1 MNEGN
6 FSAQSYRKHQ
16 EKLFDLVRMPD
27 VNEATVHQ
35 AIGYMCQVVSDM
47 LDVDTVSIWHFDD
60 TYASIRCQVAYSKEV
75 GHTQPDLIVDRD
87 AAPVYFD
94 ALRTNRVL
102 PFDDVR
108 SHPWVKDLYQQ
119 YFVEG
124 QRIYSMLDAP
134 IYANEYAKGVICCE
148 TFAPRTWT
156 YMEELIVSTLSD
168 FIAILY
174 LRLERQSIEE
184 HVTRLAYTDALTGL
198 MNENAFVE
206 HVDRVRE
213 EADGHLGSL
222 IYLKVDKFRAIE
234 DALGLEK
241 ADALVKD
248 VAARLRH
255 IVDPTMLARIS
266 QSGFMVWTP
275 YGDRIK
281 AFGVA
286 DMLAETVTKEAYA
299 VGALDVVLTM
309 SAFIAIEDKTYST
322 LELIH
327 ATRLAESGNVQRGI
341 VTFYEPEMGEKA
353 AAELTL
359 EMNLRKGIALNEFTL
374 FYQPKIDAATGR
386 LNGFEGLMRW
396 LHPEQGLV
404 PPLDFIPLA
413 ESTGVII
420 TLEEQMFTIA
430 CRQLKEWHDAG
441 RKYRLALN
449 LSARHFLSDGVVDKF
464 AHIVRD
470 IGVCPTYLTFEI
482 TESVGMENQL
492 HVIERFIDFR
502 DVGFS
507 ISIDDFGTGFSAFVY
522 LKHYPIHEIKLDRQ
536 FIQATE
542 SDPTGNVIVQSIIEL
557 AKGLKLRTVCEG
569 IETESQRQTLK
580 ALGCDEMQGYYFS
593 RPLPIEE
600 LEAWIGSYEST

>member
-1 MNEGN
+1 MTEGN

-35 AIGYMCQVVSDM
+35 AISYMCQVVSDM

-60 TYASIRCQVAYSKEV
+60 TYASICCQVAYSKEV

>member
-1 MNEGN
+1 MAKPG
-6 FSAQSYRKHQ
+6 RDV
-16 EKLFDLVRMPD
+16 FDER
-27 VNEATVHQ
+27 
-35 AIGYMCQVVSDM
+35 
-47 LDVDTVSIWHFDD
+47 
-60 TYASIRCQVAYSKEV
+60 V
-75 GHTQPDLIVDRD
+75 GLLEPE
-87 AAPVYFD
+87 
-94 ALRTNRVL
+94 RVL
-102 PFDDVR
+102 DRP
-108 SHPWVKDLYQQ
+108 
-119 YFVEG
+119 
-124 QRIYSMLDAP
+124 
-134 IYANEYAKGVICCE
+134 
-148 TFAPRTWT
+148 
-156 YMEELIVSTLSD
+156 ELVD
-168 FIAILY
+168 F
-174 LRLERQSIEE
+174 Q
-184 HVTRLAYTDALTGL
+184 
-198 MNENAFVE
+198 
-206 HVDRVRE
+206 
-213 EADGHLGSL
+213 
-222 IYLKVDKFRAIE
+222 
-234 DALGLEK
+234 
-241 ADALVKD
+241 
-248 VAARLRH
+248 

-327 ATRLAESGNVQRGI
+327 ATRLAESGNVQRCI

-507 ISIDDFGTGFSAFVY
+507 ISIDDLGTGFSACVD
-522 LKHYPIHEIKLDRQ
+522 LKHYPIHGIKLDR
-536 FIQATE
+536 
-542 SDPTGNVIVQSIIEL
+542 
-557 AKGLKLRTVCEG
+557 
-569 IETESQRQTLK
+569 
-580 ALGCDEMQGYYFS
+580 
-593 RPLPIEE
+593 
-600 LEAWIGSYEST
+600 

>member
-1 MNEGN
+1 MTEGN

-35 AIGYMCQVVSDM
+35 AISYMCQVVSDM

-75 GHTQPDLIVDRD
+75 GQTQPDLIVDRD

-206 HVDRVRE
+206 HIDRVRE
-213 EADGHLGSL
+213 EADGRLGSL

-374 FYQPKIDAATGR
+374 FYQPKIDATTGR

-441 RKYRLALN
+441 RNYRLALN

-600 LEAWIGSYEST
+600 LEAWIKSYEQM

>member
-1 MNEGN
+1 MTEGN
-6 FSAQSYRKHQ
+6 FSAQSYRRHQ

-35 AIGYMCQVVSDM
+35 AIAYMCQVVSDM

-75 GHTQPDLIVDRD
+75 GQSYPDLIVYRD
-87 AAPVYFD
+87 DAPVYFD

-108 SHPWVKDLYQQ
+108 SHEWVKGLYQQ

-134 IYANEYAKGVICCE
+134 IYANNKAKGVICCE
-148 TFAPRTWT
+148 TFAPRQWT
-156 YMEELIVSTLSD
+156 YMEELMVSTLSD
-168 FIAILY
+168 FISILY
-174 LRLERQSIEE
+174 LRLERHSIEE
-184 HVTRLAYTDALTGL
+184 HITRLAYTDELTGL

-206 HVDRVRE
+206 RIDEVRKQSSDR
-213 EADGHLGSL
+213 LGSL
-222 IYLKVDKFRAIE
+222 IYLKVDKFRAVE

-241 ADALVKD
+241 SDTLVKE
-248 VAARLRH
+248 VADRLRQH
-255 IVDPTMLARIS
+255 VDRAMLARIS

-281 AFGVA
+281 AYGIA
-286 DMLAETVTKEAYA
+286 DLLAETVTREAYK
-299 VGALDVVLTM
+299 VGELDVVLTM

-327 ATRLAESGNVQRGI
+327 ATRLAESGNVQRG
-341 VTFYEPEMGEKA
+341 VVSFYEPEMGEKA
-353 AAELTL
+353 AAALKL

-374 FYQPKIDAATGR
+374 FYQPKIDAATGQ

-396 LHPEQGLV
+396 VHPEKGLI

-413 ESTGVII
+413 ESTGII
-420 TLEEQMFTIA
+420 IALEEQMLAIA
-430 CRQLKEWHDAG
+430 CKQLKAWHDAG
-441 RKYRLALN
+441 RTYRLALN
-449 LSARHFLSDGVVDKF
+449 LSARHFLSDGVVEKLTK
-464 AHIVRD
+464 IVKE
-470 IGVCPTYLTFEI
+470 IGVCPNYLTFEI
-482 TESVGMENQL
+482 TESVGMENQQ
-492 HVIERFIDFR
+492 HVIERFVDFR
-502 DVGFS
+502 NVGFS

-522 LKHYPIHEIKLDRQ
+522 LKHYPIQEIKIDRQ

-569 IETESQRQTLK
+569 IETESQRETLK
-580 ALGCDEMQGYYFS
+580 ALGCDEMQGYLFS

-600 LEAWIGSYEST
+600 LETWIEAYETT

>member
-1 MNEGN
+1 M
-6 FSAQSYRKHQ
+6 
-16 EKLFDLVRMPD
+16 
-27 VNEATVHQ
+27 
-35 AIGYMCQVVSDM
+35 
-47 LDVDTVSIWHFDD
+47 
-60 TYASIRCQVAYSKEV
+60 
-75 GHTQPDLIVDRD
+75 
-87 AAPVYFD
+87 
-94 ALRTNRVL
+94 
-102 PFDDVR
+102 
-108 SHPWVKDLYQQ
+108 
-119 YFVEG
+119 
-124 QRIYSMLDAP
+124 
-134 IYANEYAKGVICCE
+134 
-148 TFAPRTWT
+148 
-156 YMEELIVSTLSD
+156 
-168 FIAILY
+168 
-174 LRLERQSIEE
+174 
-184 HVTRLAYTDALTGL
+184 
-198 MNENAFVE
+198 
-206 HVDRVRE
+206 
-213 EADGHLGSL
+213 
-222 IYLKVDKFRAIE
+222 KVDKFRAIE

-600 LEAWIGSYEST
+600 LEAWIKSYEQM